1 MASGE
6 YFTPESWISLI
17 NKILEENNQDVINT
31 IRANLQR
38 PDIQAAANELLYGDL
53 SIDSLFPNDE
63 LNMPDIPD
71 SVLASVFPN

>member
-6 YFTPESWISLI
+6 YFTPELCILLI

-31 IRANLQR
+31 ICANLQR
-38 PDIQAAANELLYGDL
+38 PDIQAAANELLNGGDL
-53 SIDSLFPNDE
+53 SIDSLTDE
-63 LNMPDIPD
+63 LNMPDLPD